1 MGTPVI
7 FRKWPEREGGEVIAL
22 FPTLVGTMN
31 PYTCM
36 SYLHIGQ
43 HGSTD
48 LQEVVWVTKPA
59 KPAEYADLLEELK
72 SIGYDDL
79 VIYQKLQYRWIDE
92 RRKALAEYSQPTRKP
107 KTKSKT
113 TWSERPKEVR
123 QWETIKTP
131 GLM

>member
-7 FRKWPEREGGEVIAL
+7 FRKWPKREGGDVIVL
-22 FPTLVGTMN
+22 FPTLVGTMD
-31 PYTCM
+31 PYTCE
-36 SYLHIGQ
+36 SYEHVGQ
-43 HGSTD
+43 HGSAD
-48 LQEVVWVTKPA
+48 PQAVVWATKPA

-92 RRKALAEYSQPTRKP
+92 RRKALAEYSRPAKKP

-113 TWSERPKEVR
+113 TKRKSKSPSGLRGLRR
-123 QWETIKTP
+123 Q
-131 GLM
+131 